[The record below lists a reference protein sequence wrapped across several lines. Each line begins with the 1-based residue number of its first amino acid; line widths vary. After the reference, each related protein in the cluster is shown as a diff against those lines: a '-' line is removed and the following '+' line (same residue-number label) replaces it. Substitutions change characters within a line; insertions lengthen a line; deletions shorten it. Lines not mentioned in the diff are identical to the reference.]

1 MSVNRASI
9 FVSTGLVLSG
19 LVLSLTSSLYG
30 QTPGEFEVRFDTS
43 GLTMS
48 QENALLPSL
57 NASAN
62 FWESVITGYQ
72 PGVTSLDGIDLA
84 VSVSD
89 LDGPLGIIAQAGPS
103 GYQFEQAGFYFLTD
117 FDGTTGVPFD
127 GTTGVPVSLTGTVTI
142 DTDDFNT
149 DLIVDVLNHEV
160 AHTLGFIDELIDLN
174 ELVTTDGQFIG
185 AEGLAAYQAEFD
197 STATFVP
204 LTFGGPLPPGED
216 DRNDH
221 LPEEETL
228 VDEFGR
234 VLADELLTPI
244 VENTTNFD
252 DPTSNFLS
260 NTSAGIFRD
269 LGFIAVAP
277 AFSGAATA
285 TPEPSTSMILALAGM
300 ALATT
305 RRRIAL

>member
-72 PGVTSLDGIDLA
+72 PGVTSLDGIDLT

-103 GYQFEQAGFYFLTD
+103 GNLFEQAGFYFATD
-117 FDGTTGVPFD
+117 FDGTP
-127 GTTGVPVSLTGTVTI
+127 GVPVSVLLTGTVEI
-142 DTDDFNT
+142 DTADFNA

-160 AHTLGFIDELIDLN
+160 AHTLGFTDLLLGLN
-174 ELVTTDGQFIG
+174 GLVSTDGQFIG
-185 AEGLAAYQAEFD
+185 AEGLAAFQAEFD
-197 STATFVP
+197 SSATFVP
-204 LTFGGPLPPGED
+204 LTLDNG
-216 DRNDH
+216 H

>member
-72 PGVTSLDGIDLA
+72 PGVTSLDGLDVA
-84 VSVSD
+84 VSVIPI
-89 LDGPLGIIAQAGPS
+89 DGPLGVVAQAGPS
-103 GYQFEQAGFYFLTD
+103 GNFFSQGGFTFLTD
-117 FDGTTGVPFD
+117 FDGAPGVP
-127 GTTGVPVSLTGTVTI
+127 VSVSLTGTVTI
-142 DTDDFNT
+142 DTADFNT

-174 ELVTTDGQFIG
+174 NLVTADGQFIG

-277 AFSGAATA
+277 VFSGAATA

>member
-72 PGVTSLDGIDLA
+72 PGVTRLDGLDLV
-84 VSVSD
+84 VSVAD
-89 LDGPLGIIAQAGPS
+89 LGGPLGIIAQAGPS
-103 GYQFEQAGFYFLTD
+103 GAVFEQAGFRFFTD
-117 FDGTTGVPFD
+117 SDGTPD
-127 GTTGVPVSLTGTVTI
+127 VPVSLTGTVTI

-277 AFSGAATA
+277 AFSGATTA

>member
-72 PGVTSLDGIDLA
+72 PGVTSLDGLDLT

-103 GYQFEQAGFYFLTD
+103 GNLFEQAGFYFATD
-117 FDGTTGVPFD
+117 FDGTPGVP
-127 GTTGVPVSLTGTVTI
+127 VSVSLTGTVEI
-142 DTDDFNT
+142 DTADFNT

-160 AHTLGFIDELIDLN
+160 AHTLGFIDELIEQN
-174 ELVTTDGQFIG
+174 GLVTTDGQFIG